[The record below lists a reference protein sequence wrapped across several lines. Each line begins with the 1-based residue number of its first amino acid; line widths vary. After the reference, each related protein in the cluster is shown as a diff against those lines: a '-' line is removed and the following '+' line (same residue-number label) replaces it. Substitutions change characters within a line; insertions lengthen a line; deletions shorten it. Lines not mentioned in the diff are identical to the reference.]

1 MARVLVVE
9 DDPTMAKVVSRALV
23 DDGHEPVVCEDGI
36 RALIAVSESGFE
48 AAAIDVMLPGAS
60 GFEVCRQIRARELT
74 FPILML
80 TARDAID
87 DRVKGLDSGADD
99 YLTKPFALPEFSARI
114 RALLRRH
121 GAQTRTRLALGNVVL
136 DLTAGR
142 LEIAGV
148 PVLLTIRE
156 NGLLRVLLSRAPEVV
171 SRSEMLDEVWGTHHI
186 DQNIVDQYVRYVRRK
201 LEAADATAVIE
212 TVRGQGYRIVEGTP

>member
-1 MARVLVVE
+1 VTRILVVE
-9 DDPTMAKVVSRALV
+9 DDPTMAQVVARALG
-23 DDGHEPVVCEDGI
+23 DDGYDAVVCEDGI
-36 RALIAVSESGFE
+36 RALIAVGESEFD

-80 TARDAID
+80 TARDAVD

-121 GAQTRTRLALGNVVL
+121 GGQARTRLTLGNVVL

-142 LEIAGV
+142 LEVAGT

-156 NGLLRVLLSRAPEVV
+156 NGLLRVLLSRTPEVV
-171 SRSEMLDEVWGTHHI
+171 GRAEMLDEVWGTRHI
-186 DQNIVDQYVRYVRRK
+186 APEIVDQYVRYVRRK
-201 LEAADATAVIE
+201 LEAAGATAVIE
-212 TVRGQGYRIVEGTP
+212 TVRGQGYRIVSSA

>member
-9 DDPTMAKVVSRALV
+9 DDPTMAQVVARALR
-23 DDGHEPVVCEDGI
+23 DDGHVAVVYGDGI
-36 RALIAVSESGFE
+36 RALIAVGETEFD

-60 GFEVCRQIRARELT
+60 GFEVCRQIRARRLT

-121 GAQTRTRLALGNVVL
+121 DTRVRTRLALGNVVL
-136 DLTAGR
+136 DLETGR
-142 LEIAGV
+142 LEVAGA
-148 PVLLTIRE
+148 PVSVTIRE
-156 NGLLRVLLSRAPEVV
+156 NGLLRVLLARAPEIVT
-171 SRSEMLDEVWGTHHI
+171 RPEMLDEVWGTRHI
-186 DQNIVDQYVRYVRRK
+186 DPNIVDQYVRYVRRK
-201 LEAADATAVIE
+201 LEASEATAVIE
-212 TVRGQGYRIVEGTP
+212 TVRRQGYRIVEPAS

>member
-1 MARVLVVE
+1 MVE
-9 DDPTMAKVVSRALV
+9 DDPTMAQVVSRALM
-23 DDGHEPVVCEDGI
+23 DAGHEAVVCEDGI
-36 RALIAVSESGFE
+36 RALIAVGEAAFD

-87 DRVKGLDSGADD
+87 DRVRGLDSGADD

-114 RALLRRH
+114 RALLRRQ
-121 GAQTRTRLALGNVVL
+121 ATQQRTRLAVGDVVL
-136 DLTAGR
+136 DLPTGR
-142 LEIAGV
+142 LEVGGD

-156 NGLLRVLLSRAPEVV
+156 NGLLRALLSRSPEVV
-171 SRSEMLDEVWGTHHI
+171 SRPEILDEVWGTRHI
-186 DQNIVDQYVRYVRRK
+186 DQSIVDQYVRYVRRK
-201 LEAADATAVIE
+201 LEAAGASAEIE
-212 TVRGQGYRIVEGTP
+212 TVRAL

>member
-9 DDPTMAKVVSRALV
+9 DDPTMAQVVARALR

-36 RALIAVSESGFE
+36 RALIAVGETEFD
-48 AAAIDVMLPGAS
+48 AAAVDVMLPGAS

-121 GAQTRTRLALGNVVL
+121 GSRPRTRLELGDVAL
-136 DLTAGR
+136 DLASGR
-142 LEIAGV
+142 LEVAGH

-156 NGLLRVLLSRAPEVV
+156 NGLLRVLLTRAPEVV
-171 SRSEMLDEVWGTHHI
+171 TRPEILDEVWGTRHI
-186 DQNIVDQYVRYVRRK
+186 DANIVDQYVRYVRRK
-201 LEAADATAVIE
+201 LEAAHATAAIE
-212 TVRGQGYRIVEGTP
+212 TVRGQGYRIVESTP